1 MRALF
6 WIFPA
11 ILKVGEKGEMIKA
24 VKYQL
29 GGIASKMWKDT
40 KLACETDTETRS
52 LLSIMRM
59 LSFYPVTS
67 LFWQSSVKTVDS
79 SPMTLDE
86 EAVISQLRTI
96 ISAGYET
103 VSAIIAVSTMEFCS
117 SPSLTD
123 FSGYST
129 NSPFTQRS
137 KIISEMKYMLYP
149 THPSMISPII

>member
-67 LFWQSSVKTVDS
+67 LF
-79 SPMTLDE
+79 
-86 EAVISQLRTI
+86 
-96 ISAGYET
+96 
-103 VSAIIAVSTMEFCS
+103 
-117 SPSLTD
+117 
-123 FSGYST
+123 
-129 NSPFTQRS
+129 
-137 KIISEMKYMLYP
+137 
-149 THPSMISPII
+149 